1 MLLLYSFALCTI
13 GASVGC
19 VCLNKTSVHSVF
31 LCDISSNVLNLGSSL
46 IVPNDR
52 SKQTLSLLLPHKPLF
67 SVDLT
72 CISSQ
77 YIKKRIEV
85 ICHTK

>member
-1 MLLLYSFALCTI
+1 MLLLYSFAPCTI

-19 VCLNKTSVHSVF
+19 VCLNKTSIHSVS

-46 IVPNDR
+46 IVLNNG

>member
-19 VCLNKTSVHSVF
+19 VCLNKTFVHSVS

-46 IVPNDR
+46 IVLNDW
-52 SKQTLSLLLPHKPLF
+52 SKQTLSLLLPHKLLF

>member
-19 VCLNKTSVHSVF
+19 VCLNKTSVHSVS

-46 IVPNDR
+46 IVLND
-52 SKQTLSLLLPHKPLF
+52 
-67 SVDLT
+67 
-72 CISSQ
+72 
-77 YIKKRIEV
+77 
-85 ICHTK
+85 

>member
-19 VCLNKTSVHSVF
+19 ARLNKTSVHSVS

-46 IVPNDR
+46 IILNDR
-52 SKQTLSLLLPHKPLF
+52 SEQTLSLLLPHKPLF

-77 YIKKRIEV
+77 YIKKRTEV